1 MQLCRAKTE
10 KRSERILVSGMV
22 IKARY
27 EGGVFKPLKG
37 VALAEGT
44 VLDIEI
50 PKPPRKRSSLR
61 RSGFGGMWKDR
72 KDIKGGVYE
81 DRLRQPVRA

>member
-1 MQLCRAKTE
+1 MRKTE
-10 KRSERILVSGMV
+10 KRSERILVNRMV

-27 EGGVFKPLKG
+27 EDGVFKPLTG

-50 PKPPRKRSSLR
+50 PKTPRKRWSLR
-61 RSGFGGMWKDR
+61 RSGFVGMWKDR
-72 KDIKGGVYE
+72 KDIKDGVSYE
-81 DRLRQPVRA
+81 DRLRQQPRT

>member
-1 MQLCRAKTE
+1 M
-10 KRSERILVSGMV
+10 SGMV

-61 RSGFGGMWKDR
+61 RSGFVGMWKDR
-72 KDIKGGVYE
+72 KDIKDGLSYE
-81 DRLRQPVRA
+81 DRLRQQPRT